1 MKNTRNS
8 ITLAI
13 SGGAFAISIA
23 TCSANASE
31 NPFALKSLASGY
43 QVADI
48 AVKMKDG
55 DCSADMKMKDGD
67 CSAEMK
73 KEMADKA
80 AVASEKSKDG
90 SCSAEKKM
98 KDGDCSAEMKN
109 KAK

>member
-73 KEMADKA
+73 KEMA
-80 AVASEKSKDG
+80 ENSKP
-90 SCSAEKKM
+90 AEPRRKL
-98 KDGDCSAEMKN
+98 SY
-109 KAK
+109 